1 MKYLLDTHTALWFVN
16 EHEKLPIETKKI
28 LLEDTHSFYISIAS
42 AWEIAIK
49 ASIGKLTEFKG
60 GVKAFLTKIKDSPI
74 SILPITPQ
82 YIEAVELLPFIHRD
96 PFDRLL
102 ISTALS
108 EGLTIITADEN
119 IQKYDINWIW

>member
-16 EHEKLPIETKKI
+16 EHERLPLEIREI
-28 LLEDTHSFYISIAS
+28 LLDETQLFYISIAS

-60 GVKAFLTKIKDSPI
+60 GVKAFLTKIEDSPI
-74 SILPITPQ
+74 SILPITASH
-82 YIEAVELLPFIHRD
+82 IETIETLPFIHRD

-102 ISTALS
+102 IAVAKTD
-108 EGLTIITADEN
+108 GLIIITADEN
-119 IQKYDINWIW
+119 IHKYDVSFVW